1 MPAGAT
7 AGLYLRLRLGG
18 EGERSGKGVEW
29 GESLKEYSAFEE
41 IVAAWVTKDPGH
53 EKHIM
58 PWWLIPDFTRRWSEE
73 ELWSW
78 KAIHLF
84 TLATFLLLYVPVIW
98 LGNHA
103 IRDERTVAVV
113 ALVVCAPA
121 ASRLSRRLCAW
132 LWPVTLRLCAE
143 GPQ

>member
-1 MPAGAT
+1 MRADDASGSDSGALSPT
-7 AGLYLRLRLGG
+7 PPGG

-58 PWWLIPDFTRRWSEE
+58 PWWLIPDFTRRWPEE

-98 LGNHA
+98 LDNHA
-103 IRDERTVAVV
+103 IRDERTVVVV
-113 ALVVCAPA
+113 ALVVCAPHAFRA
-121 ASRLSRRLCAW
+121 ASVCGCGR
-132 LWPVTLRLCAE
+132 
-143 GPQ
+143 